1 MCPHTS
7 LTDKRLLGVSVKA
20 YSAWKKGFCN
30 LFDHIKM
37 GSRFVCCDNVCWARG
52 SQTVSHSGLLD
63 VCEAID
69 KMSASLYKQRTL
81 PRPGTV
87 KESARAG
94 LGKHHAYGIF
104 LPRS

>member
-1 MCPHTS
+1 
-7 LTDKRLLGVSVKA
+7 
-20 YSAWKKGFCN
+20 
-30 LFDHIKM
+30 M